1 MKRSYAV
8 GGLRR
13 MAQMQT
19 NISMDV
25 QIAQANIDHFKKLLR
40 IEMNERK
47 RGVLRRLLADEE
59 LKFAAALKRQ
69 NDKKKA

>member
-1 MKRSYAV
+1 
-8 GGLRR
+8 